1 MTQPLTVVEAQQAS
15 QAQETS
21 QASVIRQVATT
32 HAVRQSCMQLRAGE
46 EPGWQ
51 AILSPPADAGMA
63 TSLSTE
69 SYTNARGQAG
79 IRYQWQALPD
89 SPGSLVVDWTL
100 PGTADDFSGV
110 QTITS
115 DARGPVELWV
125 FDGEC
130 ALRERRR
137 MVFDP
142 ITRLPFAVLVLD
154 PDTAAVRRI
163 DLLNPPVPSIPVL
176 ATGASSADEVAA
188 DASVP
193 AGIASSGLPVVSANS
208 AASAVRVALVDS
220 GVNYLLPAINSR
232 LAREAD
238 GSLVGHDFWSL
249 DDRPFDA
256 HASRSPFHLT
266 RHGTRT
272 ASVLLREAPFV
283 ELVPYRYPRPD
294 MSRMRDLVEHA
305 VDHDVSIIGLPL
317 GGNKREE
324 WAVFDAVA
332 REHPHVLFIASAG
345 NNGRDI
351 DTQPVFPASLNIP
364 NMLVVTSAD
373 DFVQPAEGVNWG
385 RESVDYLLPAE
396 NVAVLDYSGE
406 TVSASGSSYA
416 VPRMVALAA
425 RMQRNH
431 PDWRA
436 TELIAGIARLF
447 ASGSSVRHVSAGYI
461 GDPLSVGFIAVPGAG
476 SVNVS
481 INALIV
487 ERSVRLLELN
497 SNLNIYSNRIFGGDH
512 VTGVGDH
519 AGITAVP
526 IDVLVL
532 DDEWSAERIDQAM
545 KTAAGI
551 LAQCGISLTDVRI
564 RHIDVP
570 EYLRDLSTGVAR
582 TLMDA
587 VRVAGP
593 NRRLTIVLARDT
605 KMQVPFD
612 GEAFGRGNTRSRPWL
627 QDSVWLTL
635 PIVDTGLALAHEMFH
650 VLANSGEHVDQ
661 PDNLMQRRTQGDNT
675 ALEPQQCAIVREQA
689 VRNGLGRTTSA
700 D

>member
-15 QAQETS
+15 QAQQVFE
-21 QASVIRQVATT
+21 ASVIRQVATT
-32 HAVRQSCMQLRAGE
+32 QAARQSCMQLRAGE

-51 AILSPPADAGMA
+51 AILLPPADAGVA
-63 TSLSTE
+63 ASLTSE
-69 SYTNARGQAG
+69 SYSNARGQAG

-89 SPGSLVVDWTL
+89 SRGSLLVDWTV

-137 MVFDP
+137 IVFDT
-142 ITRLPFAVLVLD
+142 ISSLPLAVLVLD
-154 PDTAAVRRI
+154 PDTAAVRSI
-163 DLLNPPVPSIPVL
+163 ELLNPPVPGVSVIAKGAS
-176 ATGASSADEVAA
+176 ATGASSPD
-188 DASVP
+188 
-193 AGIASSGLPVVSANS
+193 GIASSGLPAVSANS

-249 DDRPFDA
+249 NDRPFDA
-256 HASRSPFHLT
+256 HASRSPFHLI

-305 VDHDVSIIGLPL
+305 VEHGVSIIGLPL
-317 GGNKREE
+317 GGNQRGE
-324 WAVFDAVA
+324 WTVFDSVA

-351 DTQPVFPASLNIP
+351 DRQPVFPASLDLA

-396 NVAVLDYSGE
+396 NVAVLDYSGQS
-406 TVSASGSSYA
+406 VSASGSSYA

-425 RMQRNH
+425 RMQRDH
-431 PDWRA
+431 PDWLA
-436 TELIAGIARLF
+436 AELIAGIARLY
-447 ASGSSVRHVSAGYI
+447 ANGSSVRHVNAGYI
-461 GDPLSVGFIAVPGAG
+461 GDPLSVGGLDVRSAGVANVPAR
-476 SVNVS
+476 S
-481 INALIV
+481 LIV
-487 ERSVRLLELN
+487 ERSVRLLELGSPPALD
-497 SNLNIYSNRIFGGDH
+497 SNH
-512 VTGVGDH
+512 V
-519 AGITAVP
+519 AGAGNAAIPV
-526 IDVLVL
+526 DVLVL

-545 KTAAGI
+545 QTAAGI
-551 LAQCGISLTDVRI
+551 LAQCGLSLTDVRI
-564 RHIDVP
+564 RHIDAP

-587 VRVAGP
+587 VRLAGP

-605 KMQVPFD
+605 KMQMPFD

-675 ALEPQQCAIVREQA
+675 ALEPQQCAIVREQV

>member
-1 MTQPLTVVEAQQAS
+1 M
-15 QAQETS
+15 
-21 QASVIRQVATT
+21 ASVIRQVATT
-32 HAVRQSCMQLRAGE
+32 QTARQSCMQLRAGE
-46 EPGWQ
+46 KPGWQ
-51 AILSPPADAGMA
+51 AILSPPADAGVTA
-63 TSLSTE
+63 SLTSE

-89 SPGSLVVDWTL
+89 RPDTPVVDWTV
-100 PGTADDFSGV
+100 PGAAAGFSGV
-110 QTITS
+110 QTVAS
-115 DARGPVELWV
+115 DVRGPVELWV

-130 ALRERRR
+130 ELRDRRR
-137 MVFDP
+137 MVFE
-142 ITRLPFAVLVLD
+142 TASSLPFAVLVLD
-154 PDTAAVRRI
+154 PDTASVRSI
-163 DLLNPPVPSIPVL
+163 ELLNPPVPVVPVL
-176 ATGASSADEVAA
+176 APVRSTSDSISASGP
-188 DASVP
+188 SVE
-193 AGIASSGLPVVSANS
+193 SANS
-208 AASAVRVALVDS
+208 AASVVRVALVDS

-256 HASRSPFHLT
+256 HTSRSPFHLS

-272 ASVLLREAPFV
+272 ASVLLREAPFA
-283 ELVPYRYPRPD
+283 ELIPYRYPRPD
-294 MSRMRDLVEHA
+294 MSRMRALVEHA
-305 VDHDVSIIGLPL
+305 VDHGVSIIGLPL
-317 GGNKREE
+317 GGNKKEE
-324 WAVFDAVA
+324 WTVFDAVA
-332 REHPHVLFIASAG
+332 REHPDVLFIASAG

-351 DTQPVFPASLNIP
+351 DRQAVFPASLDIP

-406 TVSASGSSYA
+406 PVSASGSSYA

-425 RMQRNH
+425 RMQRDH
-431 PDWRA
+431 PDWQA
-436 TELIAGIARLF
+436 AELIAGIARLF

-461 GDPLSVGFIAVPGAG
+461 GDPLSVGFIDVG
-476 SVNVS
+476 SSDS
-481 INALIV
+481 INASISPVIV
-487 ERSVRLLELN
+487 ERSVRLLELDN
-497 SNLNIYSNRIFGGDH
+497 KFNFRGDH
-512 VTGVGDH
+512 ITD
-519 AGITAVP
+519 AGATITAVP
-526 IDVLVL
+526 VDVLVL
-532 DDEWSAERIDQAM
+532 DDKWSAGRIDQAIH
-545 KTAAGI
+545 TAASI
-551 LAQCGISLTDVRI
+551 LAQCGLLLTDVRI
-564 RHIDVP
+564 RHIDAP

-582 TLMDA
+582 TLMNA

-605 KMQVPFD
+605 KMQMPFD

-635 PIVDTGLALAHEMFH
+635 PIEDTGLALAHEMFH

-661 PDNLMQRRTQGDNT
+661 PDNLMQSRTQGDNS
-675 ALEPQQCAIVREQA
+675 ALEPQQCAVVREQA
-689 VRNGLGRTTSA
+689 IRNDLGRTTSV